1 MTPIDRIRNGLV
13 VSCQAW
19 PESPLHGP
27 VFMSAMAQA
36 AAKGGAVGIRAN
48 GAQDIKAIRQSVSLP
63 IIGIQKRFDSQSNL
77 WITPTFQDAATIV
90 NAGADIVAMDGI
102 RVERLD
108 GTHLKDLIARI
119 RNELG
124 IHVMVDVSTF
134 DEGLQAENFGAD
146 LVATTFAIQDRDAP
160 DYDLLTQLT
169 RRLSVPVIAEG
180 LYWTPEQVCQAF
192 ELGAH
197 SVVVGTAITRPD
209 EITHRFV
216 QAIKAQ
222 LR

>member
-1 MTPIDRIRNGLV
+1 
-13 VSCQAW
+13 
-19 PESPLHGP
+19 
-27 VFMSAMAQA
+27 
-36 AAKGGAVGIRAN
+36 
-48 GAQDIKAIRQSVSLP
+48 
-63 IIGIQKRFDSQSNL
+63 
-77 WITPTFQDAATIV
+77 
-90 NAGADIVAMDGI
+90 MDGI
-102 RVERLD
+102 RAERLD

-134 DEGLQAENFGAD
+134 DEGLQAQNFGAD
-146 LVATTFAIQDRDAP
+146 LVATTFAIQNRDTP

-169 RRLSVPVIAEG
+169 RSLSVPVIAEG

-216 QAIKAQ
+216 QAIKTQ